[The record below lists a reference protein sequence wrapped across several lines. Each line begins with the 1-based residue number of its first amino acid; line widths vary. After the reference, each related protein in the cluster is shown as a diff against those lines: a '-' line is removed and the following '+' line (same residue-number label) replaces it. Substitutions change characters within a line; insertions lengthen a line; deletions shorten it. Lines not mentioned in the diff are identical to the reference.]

1 MAVTQASDP
10 NDPTGTTPI
19 FYSSVTGQSYS
30 TADDAHAAEAS
41 MSGNNL
47 VTPSPTAAPAP
58 VASGDDNA
66 LVWQAAQNGM
76 TYNSKTGVYTPMTDQ
91 EKINYQQV
99 SARQSAAGN
108 NPNDPNGTGAT
119 PTNPNANTSAVDQ
132 ANAVIANLTPKPAQS
147 QTPAQSLAASGVTRA
162 PAGTID
168 MSGVTGPGAL
178 ANTGYRGNTGAVVQQ
193 TTAPGSTATGN
204 GGIPA
209 AAPKVDTTAS
219 DKTVLGVNNTISQL
233 LALAQTSPQ
242 TSAAEAQL
250 MKSDQL
256 AKIRDAQSLADNQSA
271 ALGAARS
278 GNRRDQGLLGRQ
290 AIGESEYLGQAD
302 QRNQVVQQAELEGN
316 LASLRA
322 TEEQTDFTNRANILS
337 KAADLGLNVAGLQID
352 VGKANLGAA
361 SSYLNDQFQQLGIDK
376 QVSVQQTQNVLSFM
390 QGMSTIQEQYDAM
403 SNADQ
408 QHTLDLMMQQYG
420 IDKAEESALAQIK
433 ASKKVTWDQ
442 FLSQAALG
450 AISGGAA
457 IGASA
462 IKGTPP
468 GA

>member
-1 MAVTQASDP
+1 M
-10 NDPTGTTPI
+10 TPI

-41 MSGNNL
+41 MSGDNL
-47 VTPSPTAAPAP
+47 VTPQPATAGAPIPAGQ
-58 VASGDDNA
+58 SLND
-66 LVWQAAQNGM
+66 LVYAAAQNGQI
-76 TYNSKTGVYTPMTDQ
+76 YNAKTGVYRPMTDA
-91 EKINYQQV
+91 EKIDAQQQTT
-99 SARQSAAGN
+99 AQT
-108 NPNDPNGTGAT
+108 PNGGAPANPSTG
-119 PTNPNANTSAVDQ
+119 TSAVDQ

-361 SSYLNDQFQQLGIDK
+361 SSYINDQFQQLGIDK
-376 QVSVQQTQNVLSFM
+376 QVTVQQTQNVLSFM

>member
-1 MAVTQASDP
+1 MANPVSSLPQAGNTNNTSGLWQP
-10 NDPTGTTPI
+10 N
-19 FYSSVTGQSYS
+19 
-30 TADDAHAAEAS
+30 AS
-41 MSGNNL
+41 N
-47 VTPSPTAAPAP
+47 AAPA
-58 VASGDDNA
+58 SGAGSVHD
-66 LVWQAAQNGM
+66 LSWQAAQNGQI
-76 TYNSKTGVYTPMTDQ
+76 YNAQTGQTRPMTDQ
-91 EKINYQQV
+91 EKIDWQAT
-99 SARQSAAGN
+99 SAQASAAGT
-108 NPNDPNGTGAT
+108 NPNDPNGTGAA
-119 PTNPNANTSAVDQ
+119 PTNPNAGTSAVDQ
-132 ANAVIANLTPKPAQS
+132 ANAVIANLTPKSAQS

-168 MSGVTGPGAL
+168 MSGITGPGAL
-178 ANTGYRGNTGAVVQQ
+178 ANTGYRGNAGAIVQQ
-193 TTAPGSTATGN
+193 TTSPGSTATGN

-250 MKSDQL
+250 MKADQL
-256 AKIRDAQSLADNQSA
+256 AKIRDSQSLADNQSA

-278 GNRRDQGLLGRQ
+278 GNRRDQTLLGRQ
-290 AIGESEYLGQAD
+290 AIGESTFLGQAD

-450 AISGGAA
+450 AISGGAGVA
-457 IGASA
+457 AAEIG
-462 IKGTPP
+462 KK
-468 GA
+468 